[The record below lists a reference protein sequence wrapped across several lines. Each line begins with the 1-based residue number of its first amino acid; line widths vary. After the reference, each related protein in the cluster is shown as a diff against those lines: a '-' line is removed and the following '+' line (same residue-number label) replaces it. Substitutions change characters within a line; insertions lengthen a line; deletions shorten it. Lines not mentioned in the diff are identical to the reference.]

1 MLKDTQ
7 FDTIRADGRVGHGEY
22 GLAPEDETEHFQSE
36 DQRGGELNC
45 TSMIVS
51 GRVKGKQQFV
61 EQQLEQH
68 QTDPLLQT
76 LIYHFED
83 DLQHP

>member
-1 MLKDTQ
+1 
-7 FDTIRADGRVGHGEY
+7 
-22 GLAPEDETEHFQSE
+22 
-36 DQRGGELNC
+36 
-45 TSMIVS
+45 MIVS